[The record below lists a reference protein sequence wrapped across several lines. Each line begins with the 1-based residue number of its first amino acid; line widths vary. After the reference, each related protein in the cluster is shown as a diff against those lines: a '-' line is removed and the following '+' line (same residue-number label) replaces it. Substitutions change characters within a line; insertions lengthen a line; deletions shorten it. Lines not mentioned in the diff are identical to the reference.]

1 MIPELNAQDLNTIN
15 EASKTGVVSQQNSEN
30 SDAIV
35 DNQKEGTVTEEL
47 NVSAKNPDEK
57 NIEKKVKKKKRKK
70 KKKSKNKSQIQEMKI
85 EEKIV
90 EQPQATTPVIS
101 GTIVKHGMEFSISK
115 IISEEALDVQKIVSP
130 DELDAVK
137 EQNKE
142 YFNKKYLNKEVVV
155 IGAFDSIS
163 RHDKNYKLK
172 IDRFNSGFFSTS
184 LSCSFLDIRDLKP
197 LIQLLDMDNYYVLVK
212 GIVSSSN
219 SLKNCIIVGVAKF
232 KI

>member
-1 MIPELNAQDLNTIN
+1 MEWKTKRKLLSLILIGQIIPELTAQDLNTIDK
-15 EASKTGVVSQQNSEN
+15 ASKTDVISQQNPEN
-30 SDAIV
+30 PGFV
-35 DNQKEGTVTEEL
+35 
-47 NVSAKNPDEK
+47 
-57 NIEKKVKKKKRKK
+57 
-70 KKKSKNKSQIQEMKI
+70 NKTQIQETKI

-90 EQPQATTPVIS
+90 EQLQAVTPVTL
-101 GTIVKHGMEFSISK
+101 GTITKHGMEFSINK
-115 IISEEALDVQKIVSP
+115 IISKEALDVQKIVSP

-137 EQNKE
+137 EQSQE

-163 RHDKNYKLK
+163 RRDKNYKLK

-184 LSCSFLDIRDLKP
+184 LSCSFSDIRDLIP
-197 LIQLLDMDNYYVLVK
+197 LMQLLDIDNYYVLVK
-212 GIVSSSN
+212 GIVTSSS

>member
-1 MIPELNAQDLNTIN
+1 MNTIDK
-15 EASKTGVVSQQNSEN
+15 ASKTDVISQQNPEN
-30 SDAIV
+30 PGFV
-35 DNQKEGTVTEEL
+35 
-47 NVSAKNPDEK
+47 
-57 NIEKKVKKKKRKK
+57 
-70 KKKSKNKSQIQEMKI
+70 NKTQIQETKI

-90 EQPQATTPVIS
+90 EQLQAVTPVTL
-101 GTIVKHGMEFSISK
+101 GTITKHGMEFSINK
-115 IISEEALDVQKIVSP
+115 IISKEALDVQKIVSP

-137 EQNKE
+137 EQSQE

-163 RHDKNYKLK
+163 RRDKNYKLK

-184 LSCSFLDIRDLKP
+184 LSCSFSDIRDLIP
-197 LIQLLDMDNYYVLVK
+197 LMQLLDIDNYYVLVK
-212 GIVSSSN
+212 GIVTSSS